1 VTVRNGQKNAA
12 HPDIRGRRRRHAGCV
27 RYGRHL
33 SASANRSAT
42 GMTARPR
49 DDGRCGRWC
58 CCLAFTD
65 LPSRSVSI
73 NQGTALLHIGATD
86 YRVRISRGVDAG
98 VIVRP
103 AMHQVGVPFL
113 RRRVRPLAHPTK
125 IVREVRHGRRP
136 ARGARDVPFARV
148 SWVRQ

>member
-1 VTVRNGQKNAA
+1 MGVTVRNGQKNAA
-12 HPDIRGRRRRHAGCV
+12 HPDVRGRRRRHAGRV

-33 SASANRSAT
+33 SASADRSAT

-86 YRVRISRGVDAG
+86 YRVRISHRVDAG

-103 AMHQVGVPFL
+103 AMHQLGVPFL
-113 RRRVRPLAHPTK
+113 RRWIT
-125 IVREVRHGRRP
+125 
-136 ARGARDVPFARV
+136 
-148 SWVRQ
+148 